1 MALQKLTAN
10 ASIDLLTKTE
20 VQDVLR
26 SWSNELTRGAR
37 IRRHSILG
45 TVTNGQILMGS
56 NEDGPAED
64 MVWGITRF
72 SVAPGPTLAASGLS
86 VWINHTE
93 SAASL
98 LIAELRTDVFP
109 DARGAMLL
117 GGESL
122 RIKSNASMTNG
133 EQVTVT
139 MSIREVP
146 RLMAWSL

>member
-1 MALQKLTAN
+1 MALTKLTAN
-10 ASIDLLTKTE
+10 ASIDILNKKE
-20 VQDVLR
+20 VEDVLR

-56 NEDGPAED
+56 NEDGPAEG

-72 SVAPGPTLAASGLS
+72 SVAPGPTLPAAGLS
-86 VWINHTE
+86 VWVNHTE
-93 SAASL
+93 SPSSL
-98 LIAELRTDVFP
+98 LIAQVNTDVFP

-117 GGESL
+117 GGDSL

-146 RLMAWSL
+146 SLMAWSL